1 MKIVA
6 ERLTSLRHSM
16 GITQAKLAEIFESK
30 QAYIN
35 RYEHD
40 ETQPSIAVLCQY
52 ADFFDVSLDYICGRT
67 DEPQGKLYEVK
78 PTYSPDKELM
88 SKFIEMCF
96 EPGSLANKKLR
107 ETMLKIAMEDQ
118 GK

>member
-16 GITQAKLAEIFESK
+16 GITQAKLAEIFDSK

-40 ETQPSIAVLCQY
+40 ETQPSIPVLCQY

-67 DEPQGKLYEVK
+67 DEPQGKLYKVE
-78 PTYSPDKELM
+78 PAYSPDKELM
-88 SKFIEMCF
+88 AKFIEMCF

-107 ETMLKIAMEDQ
+107 ETMLRIAMEDHNE
-118 GK
+118 